1 MTVVLEDIFRSKTNF
16 ENAMVNSSLP
26 ISIAEIMQ
34 QYPKKTITRI
44 ADLTQNMETLLN
56 VTGQKN
62 CQLNQYLVWIIT
74 NEKEKIM
81 NTLSLFN
88 DSNNGKFEIFVFKAS
103 LNGKKIDFECL
114 LKPELKEKR
123 VKNNNTPTKRL
134 QKNYWKLYIT
144 ECDMSENPDMQIKE
158 SAPQHY
164 QNVSIGKYGLQILQ
178 TINTQE
184 NYVASEIAINNNK
197 DLFYKFLE
205 HKEAIE
211 KELGKLQWVSKE
223 TNKSAKIRKVYPI
236 DVNNLENYKKAIQEQ
251 IKMGAELKAIAYK
264 YL

>member
-16 ENAMVNSSLP
+16 ENAMVNSSMP
-26 ISIAEIMQ
+26 VSIAEIMQ

-134 QKNYWKLYIT
+134 QKNYWELYIT

-164 QNVSIGKYGLQILQ
+164 QNVSIGKYGLQILHQKSQLITIRTYFINFLNIKKQLKKNSENFNGFQKKQ
-178 TINTQE
+178 TNLPKLE
-184 NYVASEIAINNNK
+184 
-197 DLFYKFLE
+197 KFILLMLT
-205 HKEAIE
+205 I
-211 KELGKLQWVSKE
+211 
-223 TNKSAKIRKVYPI
+223 
-236 DVNNLENYKKAIQEQ
+236 
-251 IKMGAELKAIAYK
+251 
-264 YL
+264 